1 VCTSSVTVQELRQ
14 GTSCRRPSA
23 TLTGRMSHEQRGSK
37 YLLIT
42 SLGALGVVFGDIGT
56 SPLYAFR
63 ESFLA
68 AEGLAVNEQS
78 VLGILSLMF
87 WSLILVVS
95 IKYLLFVMRADNHGE
110 GGILALTALAAEDF
124 DQAKRRR
131 RQILLVVGLFGT
143 ALLYGD
149 GVITP
154 AISVLS
160 AVEGLEVIA
169 PGLQS
174 YVVGI
179 AAVIIVGL
187 FMIQRQG
194 TSRVGALFGPVMIV
208 WFGVLSVLGLV
219 QIVTH
224 PRVLVA
230 VSPTYAASFVGEA
243 PGLAFLALGAVFLV
257 VTGSEALYA
266 DMGHFGRRPIR
277 LAWVALVMPA
287 LLLNYFGQGAL
298 LITTPESISNPFYQL
313 APEWGRIPLV
323 LLATMATVI
332 ASQALISGA
341 FSLTQQA
348 IQLGYLPRMN
358 VDHTSPREIG
368 QVYLGAVNY
377 LLMITCV
384 GVVFAF
390 GSASNLAAA
399 YGVAVTTTMVITSG
413 LLYVVMRYRW
423 NWSPA
428 VAGGLTVLFL
438 IIDLAFFGANIIK
451 VPQGGWFPLAVG
463 FIVLSIMIVWKT
475 GRHRLTKQIKSGEL
489 STERFIGSIAQHPQ
503 RRVPGTAVYLFS
515 NLGATPPPLLA
526 NLRYNEVLHET
537 VLIVTVRWTSRPR
550 VPRARRVT
558 VHDLGEGFHQ
568 VLLQYGF
575 METPD
580 VDRALTDF
588 ATAEFG
594 FDPEDAVYVVGHET
608 VIPRPG
614 KNFYALR
621 DRLYSLMHRNATS
634 PVLFFGLPAGRV
646 IEVGRQVEM

>member
-1 VCTSSVTVQELRQ
+1 MEKTTQ
-14 GTSCRRPSA
+14 
-23 TLTGRMSHEQRGSK
+23 GSK

-63 ESFLA
+63 ESFHA
-68 AEGLAVNEQS
+68 AEGLAVNEES

-95 IKYLLFVMRADNHGE
+95 IKYLIFVMRADNHGE
-110 GGILALTALAAEDF
+110 GGILALTALAAEGVSK
-124 DQAKRRR
+124 QRRR
-131 RQILLVVGLFGT
+131 ARRTLLIVGLFGT

-169 PGLQS
+169 PDLGS
-174 YVVGI
+174 YVAPV
-179 AAVIIVGL
+179 AAIIIVAL

-208 WFGVLSVLGLV
+208 WFAVLSALGIV
-219 QIVTH
+219 QIISH
-224 PRVLVA
+224 PEVLVA
-230 VSPTYAASFVGEA
+230 VNPGFAFTFIGDF

-266 DMGHFGRRPIR
+266 DMGHFGVRPIR
-277 LAWVALVMPA
+277 LAWVVLVMPA

-298 LITTPESISNPFYQL
+298 LVSEPEAISNPFYEM
-313 APEWGRIPLV
+313 APDWGRIPLV
-323 LLATMATVI
+323 VLATMATVI

-348 IQLGYLPRMN
+348 IQLGYLPRMT

-377 LLMITCV
+377 LLMVTCV

-390 GSASNLAAA
+390 GSSSNLAAA

-423 NWSPA
+423 GWSA
-428 VAGGLTVLFL
+428 VTAGTLTAVFL
-438 IIDLAFFGANIIK
+438 AIDLAFFAANIIK
-451 VPQGGWFPLAVG
+451 VPEGGWFPLAVG
-463 FIVLSIMIVWKT
+463 LGVLLVMLTWKT
-475 GRHRLTKQIKSGEL
+475 GRERLTRRIRSGEL
-489 STERFIGSIAQHPQ
+489 ATERFIGSIARHPQ
-503 RRVPGTAVYLFS
+503 HRVPGTAVYLFS
-515 NLGATPPPLLA
+515 DLGATPPPLLA
-526 NLRYNEVLHET
+526 NLRHNEVLHET
-537 VLIVTVRWTSRPR
+537 ILIVTVEWATTPR
-550 VPRARRVT
+550 VQRAKRAT
-558 VHDLGEGFHQ
+558 VHPLGEGFYQ
-568 VLLQYGF
+568 ILLRYGF
-575 METPD
+575 TETPD
-580 VDRALTDF
+580 VPGALANIT
-588 ATAEFG
+588 TAEFG
-594 FDPEDAVYVVGHET
+594 FDSDDAVYVVGNET

-614 KNFYALR
+614 RSPLSLR
-621 DRLYSLMHRNATS
+621 DRLFAVMHRNATS
-634 PVLFFGLPAGRV
+634 PVRFFGLPPERV
-646 IEVGRQVEM
+646 IEVGTQVAM

>member
-1 VCTSSVTVQELRQ
+1 MAE
-14 GTSCRRPSA
+14 
-23 TLTGRMSHEQRGSK
+23 EKRGSR

-68 AEGLAVNEQS
+68 AEGLAVTEES

-95 IKYLLFVMRADNHGE
+95 VKYLLFVMKADNHGE
-110 GGILALTALAAEDF
+110 GGILALTVLASEGF
-124 DQAKRRR
+124 DRSKKRRR
-131 RQILLVVGLFGT
+131 RTLLVVGLFGT

-160 AVEGLEVIA
+160 AVEGLGVIA
-169 PGLQS
+169 PHLET
-174 YVVGI
+174 YVVPI
-179 AAVIIVGL
+179 AAVIIVAL
-187 FMIQRQG
+187 FSIQRQG

-208 WFGVLSVLGLV
+208 WFATLALLGLV
-219 QIVTH
+219 EIVNH
-224 PRVLVA
+224 PKVLVA
-230 VSPTYAASFVGEA
+230 ISPTYAIRFVGDF
-243 PGLAFLALGAVFLV
+243 PSLSFLALGAVFLV

-277 LAWVALVMPA
+277 LAWVVLVMPA

-298 LITTPESISNPFYQL
+298 LVAEPDTISNPFYEL
-313 APEWGRIPLV
+313 APGWARIPLI

-368 QVYLGAVNY
+368 QVYLGAINY
-377 LLMITCV
+377 LLMVTCV

-390 GSASNLAAA
+390 ASSSNLAAA
-399 YGVAVTTTMVITSG
+399 YGVAVTTTMVITSA

-423 NWSPA
+423 GWSA
-428 VAGGLTVLFL
+428 LTAGSLTVIFL
-438 IIDLAFFGANIIK
+438 AIDLAFFAANILK
-451 VPQGGWFPLAVG
+451 VPDGGWFPLAVG
-463 FIVLSIMIVWKT
+463 ILVLAVMMVWKT
-475 GRHRLTKQIKSGEL
+475 GRERLTKQMRRGEL
-489 STERFIGSIAQHPQ
+489 SVERFIGSLAQHPQ
-503 RRVPGTAVYLFS
+503 QRVPGTGVYLFS
-515 NLGATPPPLLA
+515 DLGITPPPLLA
-526 NLRYNEVLHET
+526 NLRHNEVLHET
-537 VLIVTVRWTSRPR
+537 VMIVTVQWTTRPR

-558 VHDLGEGFHQ
+558 VHEMGEGFHQ

-580 VDRALTDF
+580 IPRALSDF
-588 ATAEFG
+588 ASAEFG
-594 FDPEDAVYVVGHET
+594 FDADDAVYIVGHET
-608 VIPRPG
+608 VLPRSG
-614 KNFYALR
+614 RSTLAIR
-621 DRLYSLMHRNATS
+621 DRLYALMHRNATS
-634 PVLFFGLPAGRV
+634 PVPFFGLPPERV
-646 IEVGRQVEM
+646 IEVGIQVAL

>member
-1 VCTSSVTVQELRQ
+1 M
-14 GTSCRRPSA
+14 A
-23 TLTGRMSHEQRGSK
+23 DDKRGSK

-68 AEGLAVNEQS
+68 AEGLAVNEGS

-95 IKYLLFVMRADNHGE
+95 IKYLVFVMRADNHGE
-110 GGILALTALAAEDF
+110 GGILALTALAAEGISR
-124 DQAKRRR
+124 QRRR
-131 RQILLVVGLFGT
+131 RRTLIVVGLFGT

-160 AVEGLEVIA
+160 AVEGLTVLA
-169 PGLQS
+169 PELET
-174 YVVGI
+174 VVPPV

-187 FMIQRQG
+187 FLIQRQG
-194 TSRVGALFGPVMIV
+194 TSRVGAFFGPVMII
-208 WFGVLSVLGLV
+208 WFTTIALLGAV
-219 QIVTH
+219 EIFDH
-224 PRVLVA
+224 PRVLAA
-230 VSPTYAASFVGEA
+230 VSPTYAFGFVSDFPA
-243 PGLAFLALGAVFLV
+243 LAFLALGAVFLV

-298 LITTPESISNPFYQL
+298 LVAEPEAISNPFYSL
-313 APEWGRIPLV
+313 APGWARIPLV
-323 LLATMATVI
+323 LLATMAAVI

-348 IQLGYLPRMN
+348 IQLGYLPRMD

-384 GVVFAF
+384 VVVFSF
-390 GSASNLAAA
+390 RTSTGLAAA
-399 YGVAVTTTMVITSG
+399 YGVAVTTTMLITSA

-423 NWSPA
+423 GWSA
-428 VAGGLTVLFL
+428 ATAGSLTALFL
-438 IIDLAFFGANIIK
+438 VIDLAFFAANIIK
-451 VPQGGWFPLAVG
+451 IPEGGWFPLAVG
-463 FIVLSIMIVWKT
+463 LVVLVVMLAWKT
-475 GRHRLTKQIKSGEL
+475 GRERLTHHIRSGEL
-489 STERFIGSIAQHPQ
+489 PTERFIGSLASHPQ

-515 NLGATPPPLLA
+515 ELGATPPPLLA
-526 NLRYNEVLHET
+526 NLRHNEVLHET
-537 VLIVTVRWTSRPR
+537 VLIVTVQWTTSPR
-550 VPRARRVT
+550 VPRAKRAT
-558 VHDLGEGFHQ
+558 VHELGEGFQ
-568 VLLQYGF
+568 QILLQYGF
-575 METPD
+575 TETPD
-580 VDRALTDF
+580 VPAALADIT
-588 ATAEFG
+588 TADFG
-594 FDPEDAVYVVGHET
+594 FDPDDAVYVVGNET
-608 VIPRPG
+608 VIPKAGRSPL
-614 KNFYALR
+614 ALR
-621 DRLYSLMHRNATS
+621 DRLFALMHRNATS
-634 PVLFFGLPAGRV
+634 PVMFFGLPAERV
-646 IEVGRQVEM
+646 IEVGTRVEM